1 MEECTH
7 FHHTTDYHLRNN
19 PPTRKGT
26 CFPTLPSLK
35 LELRKQRKHLLGS
48 HISLRSFV
56 CDNNGVNEALIEKM
70 CDVLSGHTLLFWIY
84 TNKKAK
90 EFCHHFYDVV
100 IHSLTYERLRDES
113 VDDIIEL
120 AGCLSFSK
128 DVFETVIRELI
139 PPDRIGDLFYFT
151 ESYDDTFYTSA
162 FADAVLG
169 AVSVFLGALKN
180 PATENSDKEEHV

>member
-1 MEECTH
+1 MEECTRFNRAID
-7 FHHTTDYHLRNN
+7 FHPLCN
-19 PPTRKGT
+19 PPLRKGT
-26 CFPTLPSLK
+26 CFPTLSSLK

-70 CDVLSGHTLLFWIY
+70 CDVLSGYTLLFWIY
-84 TNKKAK
+84 RNKNAE
-90 EFCHHFYDVV
+90 EFCHHFYDIVV
-100 IHSLTYERLRDES
+100 HSLTYERLRDES

-128 DVFETVIRELI
+128 DVFETVIKELM

-151 ESYDDTFYTSA
+151 ESYDAAFYTSA

-169 AVSVFLGALKN
+169 AVSVFLGAVKN
-180 PATENSDKEEHV
+180 PVAENSDKEEHA